1 MKKHNFIRD
10 DVNIEFAIPDR
21 LKEVFAEAEELDAKK
36 DIEFIC
42 VADLIDNMCKGYY
55 SQGAL
60 TKKQWEL
67 ITAKYSTN
75 VLI

>member
-1 MKKHNFIRD
+1 MKKHNYIRD
-10 DVNIEFAIPDR
+10 DLNIEFAIPDR
-21 LKEVFAEAEELDAKK
+21 LKEVLAEAEELDEKK

-55 SQGAL
+55 SQGVL